1 MAHSMA
7 MGKRE
12 AQLAYAL
19 MMIGGVVVTVA
30 AIIVFVLGLMNL
42 GHLLD

>member
-1 MAHSMA
+1 MA

>member
-30 AIIVFVLGLMNL
+30 AIIVLILGFVNL